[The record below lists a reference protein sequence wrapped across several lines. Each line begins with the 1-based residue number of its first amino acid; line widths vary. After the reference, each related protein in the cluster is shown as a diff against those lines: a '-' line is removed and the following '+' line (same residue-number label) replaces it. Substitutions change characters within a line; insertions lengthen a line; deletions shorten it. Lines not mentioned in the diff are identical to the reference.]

1 MNITVIGG
9 GNIGTLMAAEAA
21 NKGHNVTVYTSKPY
35 KWGNSIDV
43 YDSDDNLLIRG
54 VMSKITDN
62 MEMALKDADYIWV
75 TVPEQVFPLIAKK
88 MDSCVKKG
96 QKIGIIPGFGGAE
109 FSFESEIKKGCTFF
123 GMQRVHSIARLK
135 EYGKSVYQLGRKKC
149 LEVGVIPL
157 GDSVKS

>member
-54 VMSKITDN
+54 VMSG
-62 MEMALKDADYIWV
+62 Y
-75 TVPEQVFPLIAKK
+75 
-88 MDSCVKKG
+88 
-96 QKIGIIPGFGGAE
+96 
-109 FSFESEIKKGCTFF
+109 
-123 GMQRVHSIARLK
+123 ARIM
-135 EYGKSVYQLGRKKC
+135 V
-149 LEVGVIPL
+149 
-157 GDSVKS
+157 

>member
-62 MEMALKDADYIWV
+62 MEAALKDADYV
-75 TVPEQVFPLIAKK
+75 NCPCT
-88 MDSCVKKG
+88 
-96 QKIGIIPGFGGAE
+96 GFSNNCKENGSLCDKQAE
-109 FSFESEIKKGCTFF
+109 DRHCSWIRRC
-123 GMQRVHSIARLK
+123 
-135 EYGKSVYQLGRKKC
+135 
-149 LEVGVIPL
+149 
-157 GDSVKS
+157 

>member
-62 MEMALKDADYIWV
+62 MEAALKDADYVWV
-75 TVPEQVFPLIAKK
+75 TVPAQVFPTIAKK
-88 MDSCVKKG
+88 MASYVTSK
-96 QKIGIIPGFGGAE
+96 QKIGIVPGFGGAE
-109 FSFESEIKKGCTFF
+109 FIFKSEIKKECTFF
-123 GMQRVHSIARLK
+123 GFRRDMQGYEFHI
-135 EYGKSVYQLGRKKC
+135 
-149 LEVGVIPL
+149 
-157 GDSVKS
+157 